1 MATLK
6 FLARCPEKLMMSD
19 LILGVIMD
27 ILVHVFIQHSQRIM
41 VGWVPAT
48 AWNFAVLDAS
58 EFVVLDP
65 KVGLKNF

>member
-1 MATLK
+1 MGN
-6 FLARCPEKLMMSD
+6 
-19 LILGVIMD
+19 LILGVVVD
-27 ILVHVFIQHSQRIM
+27 VLVHVFIQHSQRIM

-65 KVGLKNF
+65 KVGLENF